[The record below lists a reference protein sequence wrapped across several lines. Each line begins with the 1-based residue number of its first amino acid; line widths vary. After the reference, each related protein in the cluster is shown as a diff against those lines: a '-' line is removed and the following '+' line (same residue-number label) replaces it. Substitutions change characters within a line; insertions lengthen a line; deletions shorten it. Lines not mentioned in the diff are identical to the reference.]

1 MVSRPRL
8 ALAASAASKSSSVRT
23 AVTLSEVEAEEPVT
37 GLHASASCASFSSES
52 GESLGSRPKNCG
64 VALSAMLRTAHL
76 RGDAGESRSAES
88 SGAASSQP

>member
-8 ALAASAASKSSSVRT
+8 ALAASAASKSSSVST
-23 AVTLSEVEAEEPVT
+23 GVTLSEVEAEEPVT

-52 GESLGSRPKNCG
+52 GEPLGSRPKNCG
-64 VALSAMLRTAHL
+64 AVLPAMLSTAL